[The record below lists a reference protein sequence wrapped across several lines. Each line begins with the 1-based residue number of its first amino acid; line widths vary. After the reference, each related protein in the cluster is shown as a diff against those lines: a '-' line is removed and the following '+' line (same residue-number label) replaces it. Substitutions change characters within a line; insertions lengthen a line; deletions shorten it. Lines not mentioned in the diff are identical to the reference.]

1 MKVLFVLEYFYPYIG
16 GSEKLFYQLT
26 KSLVRLGH
34 DVTVITTRFD
44 KTLAKRED
52 INGVRV
58 VRLNLKNR
66 FMFTF
71 FSLPAI
77 ISEAKKADVIHTTTY
92 NAALPAYIVARL
104 TGKKVVVTFHEVWG
118 NLWFRLP
125 YLNELQRRIYFGYE
139 QLMLRLNFD
148 QIFCGIRFYR
158 RCIDKSRN

>member
-1 MKVLFVLEYFYPYIG
+1 M
-16 GSEKLFYQLT
+16 
-26 KSLVRLGH
+26 
-34 DVTVITTRFD
+34 
-44 KTLAKRED
+44 
-52 INGVRV
+52 
-58 VRLNLKNR
+58 
-66 FMFTF
+66 
-71 FSLPAI
+71 PAI

-148 QIFCGIRFYR
+148 QIFAVSDFTEDALIKAGIDASKIKRIYNGIKYETPHTTTGTAKKFTYL
-158 RCIDKSRN
+158 